1 MSEQYLTHHG
11 ILGQKW
17 GIRRYQNKD
26 GSLTPA
32 GQKRYSKLQNE
43 LNSLTPK
50 KKNEDVPGR
59 TSTPTIKAMHELSDE
74 DLKKVKERM
83 NLEYSYATMYEKL
96 HPQKVT
102 FGQALKKKL
111 SEVAVDAVG
120 EASKRVMSKVLGDV
134 GSKMFGDMLS
144 DAKKDIKDS
153 SKKQDKPK
161 QEEKPK
167 KQEKSSTVTGK
178 DIPKVKAEYA
188 GNVFEDYF
196 SSRNTASTSFSSV
209 ESSPSTDRGAEWVS
223 YYVPN
228 RKVDYSRLL
237 PGGR

>member
-1 MSEQYLTHHG
+1 MAYLAHHG

-32 GQKRYSKLQNE
+32 GQKRYNKLQNE

-50 KKNEDVPGR
+50 KSNEAVPGR

-120 EASKRVMSKVLGDV
+120 EASKRGMSKVLGDV
-134 GSKMFGDMLS
+134 GSKMFSDLFS

-153 SKKQDKPK
+153 AKKQDKSK

-167 KQEKSSTVTGK
+167 KQESKPKSEKSQN
-178 DIPKVKAEYA
+178 DIPWVKAEYA
-188 GNVFEDYF
+188 GNVLDDYF
-196 SSRNTASTSFSSV
+196 SSKRTASKSYSSI
-209 ESSPSTDRGAEWVS
+209 ESSPSTDKGEEWVS